1 MRRRSNP
8 HIRQMMSNETAI
20 ALRKMNG
27 LGNDFAVLDAR
38 PRALTLSVEQ
48 ARAIANRESGVG
60 CDQVIAIEPSLE
72 GADAFMRIWNHD
84 GGEVEACG
92 NAMRCVASIL
102 ADELGRPRIS
112 IQTGAGILSANLNG
126 DGSVTVDMGVPK
138 LNWDEIPLAE
148 EFHDTRSIEL
158 QVGPMDDPV
167 LHTPSVVNVGNPHC
181 IFWVD
186 DLDAHDLARIG
197 PVLEHHPLFPERANI
212 SLAQVTSPDAITL
225 RVWERGVGLTRAC
238 GTAAC
243 AVVVAAVRK
252 KLTGRKVTVT
262 LPGGPL
268 KLEWREADDHILMT
282 GPSELEYEGTLDAS
296 LLNPEPVS

>member
-1 MRRRSNP
+1 
-8 HIRQMMSNETAI
+8 MSNETAI

-38 PRALTLSVEQ
+38 PRTLTLSVEQ
-48 ARAIANRESGVG
+48 ARAIADRESGVG
-60 CDQVIAIEPSLE
+60 CDQVIAIEPSPA

-92 NAMRCVASIL
+92 NAMRCVASVL
-102 ADELGRPRIS
+102 AGELGRPKIS
-112 IQTGAGILSANLNG
+112 IQTGAGTLSANLNG

-158 QVGPMDDPV
+158 QVGPIDDPV
-167 LHTPSVVNVGNPHC
+167 LHTPSVVNVGTPHC

-186 DLDAHDLARIG
+186 DPDAHDLARIG

-212 SLAQVTSPDAITL
+212 SLAQVTSPDAIML

-268 KLEWREADDHILMT
+268 QLEWREADDHILMT
-282 GPSELEYEGTLDAS
+282 GPSELEYEDTLDAS
-296 LLNPEPVS
+296 LLNAEPVS

>member
-1 MRRRSNP
+1 
-8 HIRQMMSNETAI
+8 MSNETAI

-38 PRALTLSVEQ
+38 PRALNLSVEQ
-48 ARAIANRESGVG
+48 ARAIADRTSGVG
-60 CDQVIAIEPSLE
+60 CDQVIAIEPSPA

-84 GGEVEACG
+84 GDEVEACG

-112 IQTGAGILSANLNG
+112 IQTGAGTLSANLNG

-158 QVGPMDDPV
+158 QVGPIDDPV

-212 SLAQVTSPDAITL
+212 SLAHVTSPDAITL
-225 RVWERGVGLTRAC
+225 RVWERGAGLTRAC

-268 KLEWREADDHILMT
+268 QLEWREADDHILMT

-296 LLNPEPVS
+296 LLNPAPVS

>member
-1 MRRRSNP
+1 
-8 HIRQMMSNETAI
+8 MMSNETAI

-48 ARAIANRESGVG
+48 ARAIADRTSGVG
-60 CDQVIAIEPSLE
+60 CDQVIAIEPSPD

-92 NAMRCVASIL
+92 NAMRCVASVL
-102 ADELGRPRIS
+102 AGELGRPKIS
-112 IQTGAGILSANLNG
+112 IQTGAGTLSANLNG

-138 LNWDEIPLAE
+138 FNWDEIPLAE

-158 QVGPMDDPV
+158 QVGPIDDPV

-197 PVLEHHPLFPERANI
+197 PVLEHHPLFPQRANI

-225 RVWERGVGLTRAC
+225 RVWERGAGLTRAC

-268 KLEWREADDHILMT
+268 RLEWREADDHILMT

>member
-1 MRRRSNP
+1 
-8 HIRQMMSNETAI
+8 MSNETAI

-38 PRALTLSVEQ
+38 PRTLTLSVEQ
-48 ARAIANRESGVG
+48 ARAIADRESGVG
-60 CDQVIAIEPSLE
+60 CDQVIAIEPSPA

-92 NAMRCVASIL
+92 NAMRCVASVL
-102 ADELGRPRIS
+102 AGELGRPKIS
-112 IQTGAGILSANLNG
+112 IQTGAGTLSANLNG

-158 QVGPMDDPV
+158 QVGPIDDPV

-186 DLDAHDLARIG
+186 DPDAHDLARIG

-268 KLEWREADDHILMT
+268 QLEWREADDHILMT

>member
-1 MRRRSNP
+1 MTVK
-8 HIRQMMSNETAI
+8 TAI

-38 PRALTLSVEQ
+38 PHTLALSIEQ
-48 ARAIANRESGVG
+48 ARAIADRESGVG
-60 CDQVIAIEPSLE
+60 CDQVIAIEASPA

-102 ADELGRPRIS
+102 AEELGRPQVS
-112 IQTGAGILSANLNG
+112 IQTSADMLSAVVNP

-138 LNWDEIPLAE
+138 LRWDQIPLSE
-148 EFHDTRSIEL
+148 EFHDTRIIEL
-158 QVGPMDDPV
+158 QVGPIDDPV

-197 PVLEHHPLFPERANI
+197 PILEHHPLFPERANI
-212 SLAQVTSPDAITL
+212 SLAHVTAPDAITL
-225 RVWERGVGLTRAC
+225 CVWERGVGLTRAC

-243 AVVVAAVRK
+243 AVVVAAARK
-252 KLTGRKVTVT
+252 KLTGRNVTVA
-262 LPGGPL
+262 LPGGSL
-268 KLEWREADDHILMT
+268 QMEWRESDDHILMT
-282 GPSELEYEGTLDAS
+282 GPSELEYEGTLDPA
-296 LLNPEPVS
+296 LLQPEPVS

>member
-1 MRRRSNP
+1 
-8 HIRQMMSNETAI
+8 MSNETAI

-38 PRALTLSVEQ
+38 PRALNLSVEQ
-48 ARAIANRESGVG
+48 ARAIADRTSGVG
-60 CDQVIAIEPSLE
+60 CDQVIAIEPSPA

-112 IQTGAGILSANLNG
+112 IQTGAGMLSANLNG

-158 QVGPMDDPV
+158 QVGPIDDPV

-212 SLAQVTSPDAITL
+212 SLAHVTSPDAISL
-225 RVWERGVGLTRAC
+225 RVWERGAGLTRAC

-268 KLEWREADDHILMT
+268 QLEWREADDHILMT

>member
-1 MRRRSNP
+1 MTS
-8 HIRQMMSNETAI
+8 ETAI

-38 PRALTLSVEQ
+38 PATLALSIEQ
-48 ARAIANRESGVG
+48 ARAIADRESGVG
-60 CDQVIAIEPSLE
+60 CDQVIAIEPSPQ

-92 NAMRCVASIL
+92 NAMRCVASVL
-102 ADELGRPRIS
+102 SKELGRPEVS
-112 IQTGAGILSANLNG
+112 IQTAADMLSAAVNA

-138 LNWDEIPLAE
+138 LNWDQIPLSE
-148 EFHDTRSIEL
+148 EFHDTRIIEL
-158 QVGPMDDPV
+158 QVGPIDDPV

-212 SLAQVTSPDAITL
+212 SLAHVTSPEAITV

-243 AVVVAAVRK
+243 AVAVAAVRK
-252 KLTGRKVTVT
+252 KLTGRNVTVT

-268 KLEWREADDHILMT
+268 QMEWRESDDHILMT
-282 GPSELEYEGTLDAS
+282 GPSELEYESTLDPA
-296 LLNPEPVS
+296 LLKAEPVS